1 MDSAVLYASDIPSVM
16 VSGGQSVAIL
26 KDKQKA
32 AVVMYLRF
40 IRFLVCLTVSEFLP
54 EI

>member
-26 KDKQKA
+26 EDKQKA
-32 AVVMYLRF
+32 TVMYLRF
-40 IRFLVCLTVSEFLP
+40 IRFLVCLTLSEVFP